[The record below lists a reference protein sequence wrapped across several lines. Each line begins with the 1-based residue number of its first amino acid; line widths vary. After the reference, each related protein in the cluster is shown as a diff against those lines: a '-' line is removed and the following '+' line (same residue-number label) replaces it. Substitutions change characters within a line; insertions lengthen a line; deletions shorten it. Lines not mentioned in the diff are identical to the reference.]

1 MNFKFTLDFGCPC
14 IHPTQEIFRTEKYL
28 EPMGSWFMGHQW
40 LTLPRASNFLVKGL
54 DRSRYV
60 ANLRKLTTLLKLTR
74 LFVYNLREQGGGS
87 ATLQSV
93 GRGCKRQSISL
104 QDVAALQERNYQTIE
119 KWDVQ
124 FGRANGTRYDIS
136 LLLFKT
142 SV

>member
-1 MNFKFTLDFGCPC
+1 MKTLDNS
-14 IHPTQEIFRTEKYL
+14 QNN
-28 EPMGSWFMGHQW
+28 GSYWKNQDQKF
-40 LTLPRASNFLVKGL
+40 LTG
-54 DRSRYV
+54 
-60 ANLRKLTTLLKLTR
+60 
-74 LFVYNLREQGGGS
+74 LFVSDLRQQGSGS

-93 GRGCKRQSISL
+93 GRGCKRKSISL
-104 QDVAALQERNYQTIE
+104 QDGVALQERNYQTIE